1 MTKLIF
7 IMAILLSGS
16 VFAKNLDFNL
26 SFKDMQSYVQSLQR
40 IREGLGHSMPN
51 VVVGTT
57 SVYQINAGATN
68 DGVVITLEGLDHYG
82 SETTSSVRFVL
93 SPQNLYLTGFIYNR
107 VYYHFRDETNIT
119 VGPDFAD
126 STEAINLASNYTDL
140 QRWSGLSRQGLVLSR
155 DNLNSGL
162 ITLMSINPQS
172 VTRAE
177 AGTLLRFAHVI
188 PEALRFRQIQR
199 NVRTIFDL
207 RPEPNVYSLSDSDI
221 ELTNSWEQLSQNFI
235 HTTPGG
241 QNAIRVGTIFLQNN
255 NAILAALA
263 MLAYCKSSTGNMSY
277 SEGYCEAHSSK
288 SYVVNGVVWD
298 SKTLFF
304 I

>member
-16 VFAKNLDFNL
+16 VFANNLEFNL

-51 VVVGTT
+51 VVVERT

-68 DGVVITLEGLDHYG
+68 DGVVINLEGLDHYG
-82 SETTSSVRFVL
+82 SETISSVRFVL

-107 VYYHFRDETNIT
+107 VYYHFRDEVNIT

-140 QRWSGLSRQGLVLSR
+140 QRWSGLSRQGLELSR
-155 DNLNSGL
+155 NNLNSGL

-188 PEALRFRQIQR
+188 SEALRFRQIQR

-221 ELTNSWEQLSQNFI
+221 ELTNAWEQLSQNFI
-235 HTTPGG
+235 HTTPGE
-241 QNAIRVGTIFLQNN
+241 QNAIRVGTIYLQNN

-263 MLAYCKSSTGNMSY
+263 MLAYCKSSKGNMSY

>member
-16 VFAKNLDFNL
+16 VFANNLEFNL

-51 VVVGTT
+51 VVVERT

-68 DGVVITLEGLDHYG
+68 DGVVINLEGLDHYG
-82 SETTSSVRFVL
+82 SETISSVRFVL

-107 VYYHFRDETNIT
+107 VYYHFRDEVDIT

-140 QRWSGLSRQGLVLSR
+140 QRWSGLSRQGLELSR
-155 DNLNSGL
+155 NNLNSGL

-188 PEALRFRQIQR
+188 SEALRFRQIQR

-221 ELTNSWEQLSQNFI
+221 ELTNAWEQLSQNFI
-235 HTTPGG
+235 HTTPGE
-241 QNAIRVGTIFLQNN
+241 QNSIRVGTIYLQNN

-263 MLAYCKSSTGNMSY
+263 MLAYCKSSKGNMSY

>member
-16 VFAKNLDFNL
+16 VFANNLEFNL

-51 VVVGTT
+51 IVVERT

-82 SETTSSVRFVL
+82 SETISSVRFVL

-107 VYYHFRDETNIT
+107 VYYHFRDEVDIT

-140 QRWSGLSRQGLVLSR
+140 QRWSGLSRQGLELSR
-155 DNLNSGL
+155 NNLNSGL

-188 PEALRFRQIQR
+188 SEALRFRQIQR

-221 ELTNSWEQLSQNFI
+221 ELTNAWEQLSQNFI
-235 HTTPGG
+235 HTTPGE
-241 QNAIRVGTIFLQNN
+241 QNAIRVGTIYLQNN

-263 MLAYCKSSTGNMSY
+263 MLAYCKSSKGNMSY